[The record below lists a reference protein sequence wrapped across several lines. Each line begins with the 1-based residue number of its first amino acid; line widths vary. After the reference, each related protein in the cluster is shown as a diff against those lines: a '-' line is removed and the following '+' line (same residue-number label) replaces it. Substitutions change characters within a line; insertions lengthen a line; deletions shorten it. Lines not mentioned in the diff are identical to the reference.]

1 MSNPHTLKLV
11 LLIIIGL
18 FLAALAGIYVKSG
31 GSGNAPTGPIAKKGP
46 RLSAMP
52 GFFLYGQPR
61 DIEDVSF
68 VDGEGKTRSLG
79 EWRGRVVLLNIW
91 ATWCPPCRAEM
102 PTLNNLQKTLG
113 SKDFEVVALSVDK
126 GGPDVPRAFLKKT
139 GATALRV
146 YNDRTISVR
155 SKLGLRGYPTTVLI
169 GRDGRELGRL
179 AGPAEWDSPGA
190 RTLIENT
197 LKH

>member
-1 MSNPHTLKLV
+1 MSNPRTLKLV

-31 GSGNAPTGPIAKKGP
+31 GFGNAPIVSAAKKVP

-61 DIEDVSF
+61 HIDKISF
-68 VDGEGKTRSLG
+68 VDGKGQPRTLD
-79 EWRGRVVLLNIW
+79 EWRGKVVLLNIW

-113 SKDFEVVALSVDK
+113 SDDFEVIALSVDK

-139 GATALRV
+139 GSTALKV
-146 YNDRTISVR
+146 YNDKTISVR
-155 SKLGLRGYPTTVLI
+155 SKLGLRGYPTTLLI

-179 AGPAEWDSPGA
+179 AGPAEWDSAGA
-190 RTLIENT
+190 RKLIENA
-197 LKH
+197 LKQ

>member
-1 MSNPHTLKLV
+1 MSNPRTLKMV

-31 GSGNAPTGPIAKKGP
+31 GFGNAPTGTAAKKGP

-61 DIEDVSF
+61 DIGEVTF
-68 VDGEGKTRSLG
+68 VDGKGKTRSLG
-79 EWRGRVVLLNIW
+79 EWRGKVVLLNIW

-113 SKDFEVVALSVDK
+113 SDDFEVIALSVDK

-139 GATALRV
+139 GTSALAV
-146 YNDRTISVR
+146 YNDKTISVR

-169 GRDGRELGRL
+169 DRDGRELGRL
-179 AGPAEWDSPGA
+179 AGPAEWDSDGA
-190 RTLIENT
+190 RKLIKNA
-197 LKH
+197 LKQ